1 MSEQSGG
8 PELLDPSARG
18 DAVIAAAMAAPGQ
31 GGPVRWIAVA
41 EAARRGDPEAKER
54 LAAVGSEAF
63 AASWEKLDGWKDT
76 ADFDL
81 LYLLNLRLGYEDL
94 LATELVEAIDRRIL
108 AFKYWYTDATPGVV
122 DHRWYWSENHRIIF
136 HTLELLA
143 GQLFEDRT
151 FAVPAEDGTPLT
163 GADHERRASEMID
176 AWIREKAAHGFS
188 EWHSDVYYQKDLT
201 PLLTLA
207 EFVEDPLIAARA
219 TAMVDLV
226 LFDLA
231 LHQVAGNVGVT
242 HGRSYA
248 KDKLRAADQDTF
260 GAVQVLFGTASSP
273 ASPDDAG
280 AVLFARAQRYRMPSV
295 LAEVARTTEVVAD
308 CEHMGVE
315 IDPHEPVVDDPVRR
329 DGLSYTDPSMVPFWW
344 ERSALTP
351 WQTVALTMD
360 TADRYG
366 LWDTDLFSPFRV
378 VQEVTGGDRDVAREL
393 AASFAPMINIGL
405 LTEVDTCTWR
415 SGGVMLSSAIDYRP
429 GELGHQYHAWQA
441 TLGEDAVAF
450 TTSPGNEPRPG
461 ERWPDSDLYW
471 NGGVQPRSLQ
481 AGPAAIHV
489 YRPGYVRPGPGL
501 LEDFDHLPLTHAYLP
516 VEHFDELRQ
525 AGGWTFARVGERYVG
540 LWSHRPTTW
549 RDHRGDG
556 TPTGGLTEP
565 FDLVAEGGADN
576 VWVVEV
582 GHGGT
587 EGARSPDLRA
597 GRWTDFDQFVD
608 ALVAATPEVAQ
619 GPPGADGLAGEL
631 SVRYESPGAGELEVS
646 GEGGLRVG
654 GTPWSPPSGLRFD
667 NPFVRAEVGDTT
679 YRIEAAGEVLSIDL
693 LTGERSG

>member
-481 AGPAAIHV
+481 ARLRATGARPAGRLRPPAPHPCLPPRRALRRAAPGGRLDL
-489 YRPGYVRPGPGL
+489 RPGRGALRGVVVPPPDDLARPPRRRHPHGRAHGALRPGGRGRCGQRLGRRGGSRRHRGSAFPRSSGRSLDGL
-501 LEDFDHLPLTHAYLP
+501 RP
-516 VEHFDELRQ
+516 VRR
-525 AGGWTFARVGERYVG
+525 RVGGR
-540 LWSHRPTTW
+540 HAR
-549 RDHRGDG
+549 
-556 TPTGGLTEP
+556 
-565 FDLVAEGGADN
+565 GGA
-576 VWVVEV
+576 
-582 GHGGT
+582 
-587 EGARSPDLRA
+587 GATRCRRA
-597 GRWTDFDQFVD
+597 GRR
-608 ALVAATPEVAQ
+608 AL
-619 GPPGADGLAGEL
+619 GP
-631 SVRYESPGAGELEVS
+631 
-646 GEGGLRVG
+646 LRV
-654 GTPWSPPSGLRFD
+654 
-667 NPFVRAEVGDTT
+667 
-679 YRIEAAGEVLSIDL
+679 AG
-693 LTGERSG
+693 RR